1 MVTPRDGDEID
12 LLDASIRTTGGALA
26 STTLYVLSGVVYVA
40 VTSAEATGTY
50 FFVTIGAALVLRPI
64 RGVSQAL
71 RKIGTERGETVGPYL
86 GVAVLFAAG
95 YLAVAGLLTVAVADE
110 VARLT
115 VFRADSL
122 PAMGLY
128 ALALA
133 ASMLVTSLIAAIGY
147 PSAETWISG
156 GQSAIQLAAVLGLA
170 PVLSTAGD
178 LLLVSGAVR
187 LGLLVPVG
195 LYLGVVPTLPD
206 RHVLARV
213 WQFGRWSVPDQ
224 VLDRLSY
231 NMPVYVLGVV
241 ATPAAVGIYETADRF
256 ADFGATISWRLS
268 APLLARVS
276 GDDSVGDDHLAY
288 LDGAVTGGTGV
299 TLLVLGYLLAA
310 HDVVGAL
317 ALSEARATFSTAVL
331 LVGGVNVLRGFWTL
345 TSHAVEGVGRPG
357 VSFRTKLYGLAVG
370 VPVTALLGSQLGAV
384 AGALGY
390 GVMNLAIFGYVVY
403 YARRV
408 FGRLPVHRTVGLHL
422 CLGAVAAYVAT
433 EGAIVALEALAL
445 SPLVVAV
452 GAVAAALVGFV
463 APLLVVSVPTRRIVR
478 RTLDMCLPAVRSVLR

>member
-12 LLDASIRTTGGALA
+12 LIDASIRTTGGALA

-50 FFVTIGAALVLRPI
+50 FFVSIGAALVLRPI

-71 RKIGTERGETVGPYL
+71 RKIGTERGEAVGPYL
-86 GVAVLFAAG
+86 GVAVLFAAA
-95 YLAVAGLLTVAVADE
+95 YLAVASIVTVAAADE
-110 VARLT
+110 LARLT
-115 VFRADSL
+115 VFGADRL
-122 PAMGLY
+122 PAIGLY

-133 ASMLVTSLIAAIGY
+133 ASMVVTSLVAAIGY

-156 GQSAIQLAAVLGLA
+156 GQSAIQLGAVLGLA
-170 PVLSTAGD
+170 PFLSTAGD

-187 LGLLVPVG
+187 LVLLVPVG
-195 LYLGVVPTLPD
+195 LALGVVPRLPG
-206 RHVLARV
+206 RHALARV

-224 VLDRLSY
+224 VLDRFSY

-268 APLLARVS
+268 SPLLARVS
-276 GDDSVGDDHLAY
+276 GDDAIGDDHLAY

-299 TLLVLGYLLAA
+299 TFLVLGYLLAA
-310 HDVVGAL
+310 HDVVAAL
-317 ALSEARATFSTAVL
+317 ALSDARATFSTAVL

-345 TSHAVEGVGRPG
+345 TSHAMEGVGRPG
-357 VSFRTKLYGLAVG
+357 TSFRTKLYGLAVG
-370 VPVTALLGSQLGAV
+370 LPVTAVLGGQLGAV

-390 GVMNLAIFGYVVY
+390 GVMNLAVFGYVVY
-403 YARRV
+403 YARDV
-408 FGRLPVHRTVGLHL
+408 FGRFPLDRTVTLHL
-422 CLGAVAAYVAT
+422 SLGLVVAFVAT
-433 EGAIVALEALAL
+433 EGVIAALAAL
-445 SPLVVAV
+445 GVGPLLVAIGAV
-452 GAVAAALVGFV
+452 GAALAGFGV
-463 APLLVVSVPTRRIVR
+463 PLLVVSAPTRRIVQ
-478 RTLDMCLPAVRSVLR
+478 RTLDMCLPAGRSILR